1 MIDDMVNEYSNTY
14 HRTIEI
20 KLVSAKFGNCIEYN
34 VNTNDS
40 GIHRILQ
47 YN

>member
-1 MIDDMVNEYSNTY
+1 MVNEYSNTY

-20 KLVSAKFGNCIEYN
+20 KLVSAKFGNCNEYN